1 MNVIVTYLLY
11 CTVMFSFAFWSIL
24 DSVCCCFEK
33 CRCRFSKVKVRCIFS
48 CIGSGIFWTGI
59 FEMPEVYIMV
69 VHVVDRSLERA
80 GAFVA
85 VRMVGVLYES
95 G

>member
-1 MNVIVTYLLY
+1 MTFGRLAVSDFELGVDVIDFDECYCYLF
-11 CTVMFSFAFWSIL
+11 TVYLDFAFWSIL

-69 VHVVDRSLERA
+69 EHVVDRSL
-80 GAFVA
+80 V
-85 VRMVGVLYES
+85 
-95 G
+95 